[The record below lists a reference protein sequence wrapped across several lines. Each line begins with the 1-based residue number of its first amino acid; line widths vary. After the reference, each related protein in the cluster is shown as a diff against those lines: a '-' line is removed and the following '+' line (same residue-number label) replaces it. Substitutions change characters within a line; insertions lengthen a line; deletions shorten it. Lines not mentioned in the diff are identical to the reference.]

1 MSDPVRPIDSR
12 SEGYSKDDIFL
23 FKIFNIVKEAHNRF
37 RNIDI
42 KIILIYTLFFGKYFK
57 NYFIYFNWRL
67 ITVQY
72 CGGFCHASTWISH
85 GCTCVLLSWT
95 TPTHI
100 SPHPITLGCPRALTL
115 SALLHASNLHWSSML
130 CMVAY
135 ISSVQLLSCVR
146 LFVNPWIAAC
156 QASLFITNSW
166 RVIYMFQWYSLK
178 SSHSWKILLN

>member
-1 MSDPVRPIDSR
+1 MSDPVRPIDGR

-72 CGGFCHASTWISH
+72 CGGFCHAST
-85 GCTCVLLSWT
+85 
-95 TPTHI
+95 
-100 SPHPITLGCPRALTL
+100 
-115 SALLHASNLHWSSML
+115 
-130 CMVAY
+130 
-135 ISSVQLLSCVR
+135 
-146 LFVNPWIAAC
+146 
-156 QASLFITNSW
+156 
-166 RVIYMFQWYSLK
+166 
-178 SSHSWKILLN
+178 